1 MRWRVR
7 SQVYILLS
15 VARAAD
21 LNFRIVRQDTESFST
36 RLISYL
42 HEHIIISNRLL
53 NRSVIKK
60 TISVARMQSSPNVI
74 FLYFVVFVLGTETVL
89 GEPEPMSRPE
99 VTSTEDI
106 KQVVD
111 HYLNYLKFVGRPRY
125 GKRVDDSSAI
135 SSANRALDTL
145 KTILDASQQSQQ
157 PRFEKRTPERSRLL
171 HELESSDNRKHG
183 SRIDDRPCH
192 VLDVVENYYDDV
204 Q

>member
-1 MRWRVR
+1 
-7 SQVYILLS
+7 
-15 VARAAD
+15 
-21 LNFRIVRQDTESFST
+21 
-36 RLISYL
+36 
-42 HEHIIISNRLL
+42 
-53 NRSVIKK
+53 
-60 TISVARMQSSPNVI
+60 MQSSPNVI

-89 GEPEPMSRPE
+89 GEPEPMSRPTRPE

-157 PRFEKRTPERSRLL
+157 PRFEKRTQERSRLL